1 MPKTS
6 QTQTPNQASIDARFG
21 VTLAVAVLLSL
32 SVLLWGLVIGGGA
45 DQLEI
50 ADPGELV
57 RWGLP
62 ISKALSQLAT
72 AVAIGSLALAAFAL
86 NENPGPTGNKL
97 LARALNISSISSAL
111 WVLFGLANFVFTYA
125 WVAGTQV
132 SESATFG
139 QGLWLFATDIEMGIS
154 MALSLVGAAILS
166 IATLMVRRLTATLL
180 LAALG
185 LAALIPLALIGHAA
199 GTKGHAMA
207 VNSTGMHLWAIVIWV
222 GGLATL
228 LALRTQDSKFNLT
241 LARRYS
247 SLALAAYILVAIS
260 GVGAA
265 SVRIESLSDLS
276 QTPYGLLLI
285 GKVVLLILL
294 GIFGVRNRVSE
305 LKRIE
310 LGGSFWRL
318 AAIEFAIMGMAI
330 GLATA
335 LARTQ
340 TPRGPQ
346 DVSNLSPA
354 EILTGEPLPPE
365 LVASSFFTEWKIDL
379 VWAVITF
386 GSIAL
391 YLLGVARLARRGDKW
406 SAARTAS
413 WIAGMLTLFYVT
425 NGAINAYQEYL
436 FSIHM
441 IGHMI
446 LAMMVPVLLVPGAP
460 ITLLMRAVEARHDGS
475 RGVREWALWAVH
487 TKYAQFVA
495 HPIIAAILFASSLV
509 TFYYTPLFNWA
520 TSEHL
525 GHQWMVVHFVITG
538 YLFAQALVGI
548 DPGPTRLG
556 FPIRLLMLIGTMA
569 FHAFFGLS
577 LMDGSGLLLPDWY
590 GAMGRTWGEAPLDD
604 QHTGGAIAW
613 GIGEMP
619 TAALTLIVCVQWF
632 NADRRDSRR
641 LDRASDRSGGQ
652 DIEEYNQML
661 ARLAAREQ
669 KHPGDQ

>member
-1 MPKTS
+1 MT
-6 QTQTPNQASIDARFG
+6 I
-21 VTLAVAVLLSL
+21 AVALVLGLAT
-32 SVLLWGLVIGGGA
+32 LLAALAFGGGA
-45 DQLEI
+45 DEMAL
-50 ADPGELV
+50 ADPGEIV

-62 ISKALSQLAT
+62 ISKAVSQVAT

-86 NENPGPTGNKL
+86 TETDTPTGRPL
-97 LARALNISSISSAL
+97 LARALNISSVAAAVWAL
-111 WVLFGLANFVFTYA
+111 TGLINFVFTYA
-125 WVAGTQV
+125 WVAGTPV
-132 SESATFG
+132 SAEQNFG
-139 QGLWLFATDIEMGIS
+139 DGLWLFATQIEMGSS
-154 MALSLVGAAILS
+154 MALSLIGAVILS
-166 IATLMVRRLTATLL
+166 VGTLMARSLTATLL
-180 LAALG
+180 LAAFG
-185 LAALIPLALIGHAA
+185 LASLVPLALIGHAA

-222 GGLATL
+222 GGLIAL
-228 LALRTQDSKFNLT
+228 LALRTGDAGFNRT

-247 SLALAAYILVAIS
+247 SLALAAFILVAIS

-265 SVRIESLSDLS
+265 SVRIESIEDLIG
-276 QTPYGLLLI
+276 TPYGQLLI
-285 GKVVLLILL
+285 GKVLLL
-294 GIFGVRNRVSE
+294 GLLGLFGARYRLSE

-318 AAIEFAIMGMAI
+318 AGIEVAVMSIAI

-340 TPRGPQ
+340 TPGGPQ
-346 DVSNLSPA
+346 DIAELTPA
-354 EILTGEPLPPE
+354 EILTGEPLPSE
-365 LVASSFFTEWKIDL
+365 LIAESFFTAWKIDL
-379 VWAVITF
+379 VWAVISL
-386 GSIAL
+386 GAIAI
-391 YLLGVARLARRGDKW
+391 YLVGVIRLSRRGDKW
-406 SAARTAS
+406 PIGRTLS

-460 ITLLMRAVEARHDGS
+460 ITLLMRAVEVRHDGS
-475 RGVREWALWAVH
+475 RGIREWALWAVH
-487 TKYAQFVA
+487 TRYARFIA

-556 FPIRLLMLIGTMA
+556 FPIRLLMLIATMA

-577 LMDGSGLLLPDWY
+577 LMDGSGLLLADWY

-619 TAALTLIVCVQWF
+619 TAALTLIVCIQWY
-632 NADRRDSRR
+632 NADRRESKR

-652 DIEEYNQML
+652 DIEAYNDML
-661 ARLAAREQ
+661 AQLAARKQ
-669 KHPGDQ
+669 KDVR